1 MLTPVILFCVF
12 VLYRFIMKK
21 PLDFP
26 IASALSL
33 AAFGAVYVY
42 SFYDPEHSFYFQSFT
57 HIQAV
62 LFLIMGYNFFRS
74 DESLEN
80 RFKKLE
86 TYFLIIAIMYMVYVS
101 LTYGFYLK
109 DPANAPSER
118 HYWSIWYP
126 GEIIKAATGFSTS
139 LLFAV
144 VWGSFSLFFSEKWYK
159 KCLGVVLIAYA
170 VAFNIATGTRLL
182 VYLTPVILVAE
193 FFVWIVFH
201 KKKYKLGIGIT
212 FGLIALI
219 GAAVLVLVLNK
230 DRLSEKYGGSV
241 LERFFTMGFGSPL
254 RWSYLKHVIENFS
267 ITYTGG
273 GVNSKTF
280 GTPHN
285 IWFYVYDY
293 GGIQSFVLYCVFTL
307 ITAVNFIRFLANK
320 HVPTNIKFFIAT
332 LFGTVFVEF
341 MLEDLIL
348 PLPSYYILAMFI
360 VGLFGGLAA
369 YKPKTLCEKTD
380 RLIECDSENVMNPEN
395 AGQKEAE

>member
-1 MLTPVILFCVF
+1 M
-12 VLYRFIMKK
+12 
-21 PLDFP
+21 
-26 IASALSL
+26 
-33 AAFGAVYVY
+33 
-42 SFYDPEHSFYFQSFT
+42 
-57 HIQAV
+57 
-62 LFLIMGYNFFRS
+62 
-74 DESLEN
+74 
-80 RFKKLE
+80 
-86 TYFLIIAIMYMVYVS
+86 
-101 LTYGFYLK
+101 
-109 DPANAPSER
+109 
-118 HYWSIWYP
+118 
-126 GEIIKAATGFSTS
+126 
-139 LLFAV
+139 
-144 VWGSFSLFFSEKWYK
+144 
-159 KCLGVVLIAYA
+159 IAYA

-201 KKKYKLGIGIT
+201 KKKYKIGIILT
-212 FGLIALI
+212 AAVVVAI
-219 GAAVLVLVLNK
+219 GAVVLYLFLNRERFAE
-230 DRLSEKYGGSV
+230 RLGGSV
-241 LERFFTMGFGSPL
+241 IQRFFTKGFGSPL

-293 GGIQSFVLYCVFTL
+293 GGFQSFVLYCVFTL

-380 RLIECDSENVMNPEN
+380 RLIEFDSENAMNPEN